1 MQKPVAKK
9 AGVQEHFVGS
19 VCRLASPTL
28 VFEEGE
34 LSRVG
39 VCPELFAH
47 SSSKSLESYLRGT
60 LGSLD
65 CLVHF

>member
-1 MQKPVAKK
+1 M
-9 AGVQEHFVGS
+9 GS

-65 CLVHF
+65 CLVHS

>member
-1 MQKPVAKK
+1 M
-9 AGVQEHFVGS
+9 GS
-19 VCRLASPTL
+19 VCRQASPTL
-28 VFEEGE
+28 GFEEGE

-47 SSSKSLESYLRGT
+47 SSSKSLEPYLRGI

-65 CLVHF
+65 CLVQS